1 MMNANN
7 ANKPNLGIVANAVSD
22 EGKNVYLTKFI
33 NTLKPLSN
41 EIFVIDGDFP
51 EVPDKKIHIIRIKAD
66 EKKESMLI
74 RSIKCI
80 LTQLRFSINLIKI
93 SKKID
98 VILFFGATELIPL
111 LLMKFMRKKMIIIA
125 GGSASKSADNVY
137 RERLFGLGSFVFLR
151 ILKTLE
157 KIGLTFSDRIIVQST
172 SVIDFLDLGRYR
184 QKIAVAGEY
193 MDLNFFQIKKELW
206 KRKNLIGFLSRLK
219 EGKGVMNFVESM
231 PLVLK
236 KSNNVEFLIGGYGPL
251 QSKIEDKIKEN
262 NLSQSANLVGYIPRN
277 ELIDY
282 LNELKLFVLP
292 SYSEGLPIAVLEAM
306 ACGTPVLA
314 TPVGGI
320 PDVIKDG
327 ETGFILEN
335 NSPECIAENI
345 RKVLN
350 CSNLN
355 EITKNARKIIEKE
368 YSYEAA
374 VERYRKILE
383 NIQGGMTDDPH
394 SLIISLNK
402 MSKLR

>member
-1 MMNANN
+1 MNSK
-7 ANKPNLGIVANAVSD
+7 KPNIGIIANPVAD
-22 EGKNVYLTKFI
+22 EGKNIYLTKFI
-33 NTLKPLSN
+33 NILKPLSN

-51 EVPDKKIHIIRIKAD
+51 EVPDKRIHIIKIKAD

-74 RSIKCI
+74 RVIKAI
-80 LTQLRFSINLIKI
+80 IVQLRFSSNLMKI
-93 SKKID
+93 SKNID
-98 VILFFGATELIPL
+98 IVIFFGATTILPMFSAKL
-111 LLMKFMRKKMIIIA
+111 MRKRTIVIA
-125 GGSASKSADNVY
+125 GGSAWKPTYKIY
-137 RERLFGLGSFVFLR
+137 RERLFGLGGFVFPR

-172 SVIDFLDLGRYR
+172 SVIDFLDLNRYR

-193 MDLNFFQIKKELW
+193 MDLNFFQIKKELK

-277 ELIDY
+277 ELVDY

-292 SYSEGLPIAVLEAM
+292 SYSEGLPIVVLEAM

-320 PDVIKDG
+320 PDVIRDG
-327 ETGFILEN
+327 ETGFVLEN
-335 NSPECIAENI
+335 NSPECIAKNVI
-345 RKVLN
+345 RALEHP
-350 CSNLN
+350 NLD
-355 EITKNARKIIEKE
+355 EIVKNARKVIEKE
-368 YSYEAA
+368 YCYEAA
-374 VERYRKILE
+374 VERYSNILD
-383 NIQGGMTDDPH
+383 NI
-394 SLIISLNK
+394 
-402 MSKLR
+402 